1 MIIEE
6 KGLVKA
12 IKIAYRHGG
21 YTVLNQGGEVTIYTE
36 GWFVR
41 CLWPKLPRK
50 ALATIVEHMG
60 EIPEA
65 GNPVLVQKDVEAQ
78 AVMPE
83 VSTEDLAAW
92 VTGDHGE
99 TVVMVPVIM
108 LGYQIF
114 QAESGACY
122 GIGLTALGMI
132 EPEEAEHWGA
142 EVISGDRLMWD
153 VDGERIITRAVRKSK
168 SGWARAWERAVWDAL
183 ESVDLQKEEGQG

>member
-1 MIIEE
+1 MLINEA
-6 KGLVKA
+6 GLVRAMKR
-12 IKIAYRHGG
+12 AYRGEGYNVVNRGG
-21 YTVLNQGGEVTIYTE
+21 TIAIYTKTWYLE
-36 GWFVR
+36 AGR
-41 CLWPKLPRK
+41 GYIPRK

-92 VTGDHGE
+92 VTGDRGE